1 MATDVSKVANGL
13 DAALTSVDSAAQEVD
28 KAASGINDALVSI
41 NALLADENGHVGS
54 FYTKA
59 LGLIADLNGISKGAK
74 QVLRAIDRREGL
86 VGALIHDPEPLE
98 DFKELLH
105 ELRKQPWKLVW
116 KR

>member
-1 MATDVSKVANGL
+1 MNGL
-13 DAALTSVDSAAQEVD
+13 TKSV
-28 KAASGINDALVSI
+28 
-41 NALLADENGHVGS
+41 
-54 FYTKA
+54 
-59 LGLIADLNGISKGAK
+59 K
-74 QVLRAIDRREGL
+74 QVLAAIDRREGL